1 MPATTDKIPDKI
13 PFNVYAMLIILTFIF
28 TGAAT
33 WMLGDDLAKTWHY
46 FDKKEEWQ
54 DRAVHITTINKD
66 PEKYPENFELTETD
80 KKEWEKVVKSLYPKE
95 TIDFP
100 EKDYEWPAGYDPL
113 QYSIQRD
120 GDNLTA
126 SKDRP
131 DQEKQMKALL
141 AGDHS
146 PAAAPAAVTP
156 EAPKTDAPKTDAP
169 KADAPKDAPKAD
181 APKEAPKADEAPK
194 DK

>member
-33 WMLGDDLAKTWHY
+33 WMLGDDLSKTWHY
-46 FDKKEEWQ
+46 FDDPKQWPE
-54 DRAVHITTINKD
+54 RAVHITQINKD

-80 KKEWEKVVKSLYPKE
+80 KAEWGKAAKSVYPKDTPE
-95 TIDFP
+95 FP
-100 EKDYEWPAGYDPL
+100 EKDYDWPAGFDPL

-126 SKDRP
+126 SPARP
-131 DQEKQMKALL
+131 DMEKQSRIL
-141 AGDHS
+141 
-146 PAAAPAAVTP
+146 
-156 EAPKTDAPKTDAP
+156 
-169 KADAPKDAPKAD
+169 
-181 APKEAPKADEAPK
+181 
-194 DK
+194 